1 MLVMSLALSLWSW
14 QIIDKQRQGE
24 ANARFDLQRDRVI
37 GAIENRMQAY
47 QDILDGAQGLFAA
60 SQTVDRHEFR
70 AYVEKLDIQYHHPG
84 IQGIGYSEFI
94 EPAQRV
100 DM

>member
-24 ANARFDLQRDRVI
+24 ASARFDLQRQRVV

-47 QDILDGAQGLFAA
+47 QDILEG
-60 SQTVDRHEFR
+60 R
-70 AYVEKLDIQYHHPG
+70 ARSVRRLENGQ
-84 IQGIGYSEFI
+84 
-94 EPAQRV
+94 PA
-100 DM
+100 